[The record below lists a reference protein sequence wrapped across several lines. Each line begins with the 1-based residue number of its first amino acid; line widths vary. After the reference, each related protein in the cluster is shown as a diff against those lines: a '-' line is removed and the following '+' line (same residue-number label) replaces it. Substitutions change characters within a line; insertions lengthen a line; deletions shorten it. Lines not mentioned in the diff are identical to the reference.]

1 MESITITPQ
10 IKRMVYDQLDYIG
23 VPPDLKG
30 YEYLATLIGKIL
42 ENPNNLYQI
51 TYMYTVVGDIHG
63 GKGTQVERVIRQA
76 IEVVFDRMS
85 IDSPIWVWFSYI
97 NPQKGKPTNKEFVA
111 TVVNMIRRELEEV
124 ESPLPGQIKL
134 EEV

>member
-23 VPPDLKG
+23 VPPALKG

-42 ENPNNLYQI
+42 ENPDNLYRI
-51 TYMYTVVGDIHG
+51 TYMYTVVGDIRG

-85 IDSPIWVWFSYI
+85 IDSPIWAWFSYI

>member
-10 IKRMVYDQLDYIG
+10 IKRKVYDQLDYIG
-23 VPPDLKG
+23 VSPALKG

-42 ENPNNLYQI
+42 ENPNNLYRI
-51 TYMYTVVGDIHG
+51 TYMYTIVGDIYG
-63 GKGTQVERVIRQA
+63 AKDTQVERVIRQA

-85 IDSPIWVWFSYI
+85 INSPIWVWFSFI

-124 ESPLPGQIKL
+124 ESPLPGQTKMKG
-134 EEV
+134 V

>member
-10 IKRMVYDQLDYIG
+10 IKRKVYDQLDYIG
-23 VPPDLKG
+23 VSPALKG

-42 ENPNNLYQI
+42 ENPNNLYRI
-51 TYMYTVVGDIHG
+51 TYMYTIVGDIYG
-63 GKGTQVERVIRQA
+63 AKDTQVERVIRQA

-85 IDSPIWVWFSYI
+85 INSPIWVWFSFI

-111 TVVNMIRRELEEV
+111 TVVNMIRRELQ
-124 ESPLPGQIKL
+124 ESGPSSL
-134 EEV
+134 